1 MPDAVVCLLQNRD
14 WYREEIRERC
24 YMGRDKRD
32 TFLLC
37 PWKKIRERVAAMGR
51 FKREREREM
60 FLLLDAVVLLQYFRL
75 WRGSAPCCGKR
86 SMGNKFFGLPR

>member
-1 MPDAVVCLLQNRD
+1 LLGVDLLDADCLPACCIALMPDAVVCLLQNRD

-51 FKREREREM
+51 FKRERKR
-60 FLLLDAVVLLQYFRL
+60 DVPPAGR
-75 WRGSAPCCGKR
+75 RGPAAI
-86 SMGNKFFGLPR
+86 F